1 MKKHRFLLAL
11 SIALPV
17 MLVLGV
23 FARSLIG
30 PEEHPP
36 CRACSPQIGEM
47 PLVSVCSLSQ
57 NPQKYAGIPVRIN
70 ARFRNDAGYLFVED
84 GDCGMRAGFAPQWQA
99 CKGARRKLEV
109 SCGVGTWYDGS
120 ATVLAVGSIS
130 ALPTGNFNEGEQGF
144 TLICLEEVRVKLTFR
159 QRMNFAFKGLL

>member
-1 MKKHRFLLAL
+1 MNKHRFLLAL
-11 SIALPV
+11 STALPV
-17 MLVLGV
+17 MLLLAI
-23 FARSLIG
+23 FARSIVG
-30 PEEHPP
+30 PEDHPP
-36 CRACSPQIGEM
+36 CRACSQIGEM

-70 ARFRNDAGYLFVED
+70 ARFRNDARYLFVED
-84 GDCGMRAGFAPQWQA
+84 GSCGMAAGFASQWKA

-120 ATVLAVGSIS
+120 ATVLAVGSVS